1 MGLCH
6 SNGYNR
12 RSSSV
17 NSRTKTGSTNNS
29 LDRDSNSNM
38 TQLNE
43 KRRGKTPNI
52 NTTKIKNIE
61 NLSEKEFII
70 NKKNIN
76 EKFDVI
82 SQIDKMSNYSEK
94 IKYDLI
100 SENNNNNKKK
110 TKNIET
116 FFNKIIKPNHNNIS
130 NIINNNNNNNKKQKP
145 MINIRTKF
153 NNFSKKEIETPIKL
167 KNIDNN
173 NYSTIK
179 AQKSNSHKKE
189 KSKDKEKIIQNKA
202 KIKSDNSN
210 KKNNKNNKIP
220 NTHLSLDIL
229 LLKQNNQDNNA
240 INDLYLIKKN
250 QENNNINT
258 NNYSNEETYKKSR
271 KNIKDRLTISN
282 NILNLPERKWYDE
295 LIDLNEFLIKYRE
308 KFDMKI
314 LSIYIMKLL
323 KIYEDFNWLIYSI
336 SSYYTN
342 IKYKKLIYNKQN
354 IDLPEI
360 NSDKWKQGFIWRGV
374 HVQIFEGEKNKR
386 IINEI
391 KALNY
396 FFFDYVQIIDRYQF
410 IKDNQLSN
418 KIIFPLIGYS
428 YFNGQILLVSAL
440 IETDDDI
447 KNKNI
452 NKNILEQ
459 DKNIN
464 LINTMGDKFYVD
476 DLLISKL
483 FYNLNSNNFIHI
495 KKDKY
500 IIINLYKQIPNLFE
514 IDSTPFQKI
523 NFFSTIKN
531 KKIFYTLY
539 YDTINKTNIHKEK
552 SKYKTP
558 KDVLHNLY
566 NINISLIKSKD
577 IFINNIHF
585 RILYENELEYFPQE
599 KKAKPKYFI
608 NDNFVDNLFNYSYN
622 KKNINKI
629 SKIKEPYVII
639 YDLIEPLKLK
649 YSLINSN
656 KNYVLNGQ
664 NVTNEN
670 SINNNDI
677 EKKIFFIESNYISHF
692 TSWCKMLS
700 RNSFNI
706 KSYSDLKQNMKKY
719 GINNLLRFFALML
732 IKNEEINNII
742 KISFLIKAIKFVFNK
757 ETNNL
762 RIKYNEQGMKFF
774 LIKYINSI
782 IYPGEIINKEKEE
795 FNHIYKELI
804 FYSNIFFLKLKLI
817 DNYLNLNLLNLN
829 DIKDF
834 SYGNHFNIKKNNT
847 FFSELNS
854 PEDFLLH
861 IISIARKMPFLFL
874 SELEQKLNFI
884 INPYIK
890 FKSSISIES
899 MKNKLNMEH
908 LILNF
913 TQETFSYIKSDEL
926 CGFILAKIITRF
938 NTFEEFN
945 FFNKIG
951 NDKNNNNNEYNT
963 DNNNNF
969 NTNNSNNKTNKEEKT
984 KSPYTLYDRTNNNIC
999 NENITNNS
1007 DMSKE
1012 YIYYDNDILYDI
1024 YNKKENS
1031 INNINN
1037 LDMKK
1042 TSKEN
1047 GTTPQSNLIKDAKK
1061 IYSNINLNL
1070 NMNNIN
1076 KKSYQENIKVEW
1088 DNIKNDF
1095 LFRLPSIC
1103 YKMPFCNNEFE
1114 KKEKF
1119 NTLSLYKNLSYVYN
1133 IINPKII
1140 LEWSELLEKI
1150 LTQINFSSN
1159 GNIEKTLL
1167 YSLYFSFLYYFF
1179 FDNKEESHII
1189 IYKINK
1195 LYSHQEYILSLN
1207 DLFII
1212 NLFKAISHNV
1222 DFIKSEENFSKCLIL
1237 ILLEYG
1243 DPRGRYNDAHG
1254 VMMYPLWEICYRT
1267 VKCENITISENFRE
1281 MFHALDF
1288 FEWNKSLVKYS
1299 DINEINNCKNNFEIN
1314 YENNVSKNLEEIIKI
1329 YNIDKDIFKKNE
1341 NIKEKKLSKIIF
1353 DENIIRIKSIKHYN
1367 FPKMNDILEKI
1378 ENSFKSKEFII
1389 FLLKQIQSLFLGNK
1403 ILYEQNYINE
1413 IISPEI
1419 FNPEKY
1425 INFIKNKNN
1434 INTFMNVIN
1443 LNTNQD
1449 KNYFYSHTSTQ
1460 RNNSAINS
1468 HTNTNRSNKNNNY
1481 VYNEF
1486 SYKNNININII
1497 KNQNNNSKNNNFM
1510 DKINISIN
1518 SNNQRASSKR
1528 QNSSQYYNININ
1540 KFSNIFS
1547 HFLYN
1552 DLLQKLSFKKNLPS
1566 NIIFSFGN
1574 NRHSETSHD
1583 NLIKITI
1590 PRIIFK
1596 LKNEYVEKIFSGWE
1610 HNIIITKSG
1619 EIFSFGNNK
1628 NYQCGIPNIFSEK
1641 DNKINNPINISKLN
1655 SNFKAISASC
1665 GNDHTLILKNDNSVY
1680 AFGNNEE
1687 GELGLKD
1694 KSIKTY
1700 KFTKINFGNYTH
1712 KIKQISAGTVH
1723 NLALTFDG
1731 KIFTWGSSQGGQL
1744 GLSEEFLIKLPGFKE
1759 SYNIFE
1765 PILIPYFNEEIISI
1779 GCGEA
1784 HSVAVDKMGKVYSWG
1799 YGSSG
1804 QLGLG
1809 FCEDMF
1815 EPGISQHKTRI
1826 FVPNKITKLEKE
1838 NIIGVKCG
1846 KTFSMFL
1853 NEKREIFV
1861 CGVNDL
1867 NQLGINESNHNNNKI
1882 CTDIIWPMK
1891 LEYLYRQKVIKL
1903 SCGEGHCLAI
1913 INSQENSRV
1922 VWSWGNNKFGQLGH
1936 GLGNDPGKRV
1946 PKPINYLLGFC
1957 EEKKNEEN
1965 QIIFDDISCGGF
1977 HSLCLAK
1984 YKESIDWI
1992 ENDFNIIK
2000 NTIRNNK
2007 YDNDSEINN
2016 NNKIFFSLNND
2027 IDIQSEII

>member
-6 SNGYNR
+6 SNGFNR

-17 NSRTKTGSTNNS
+17 NTRTKTGSTNNS
-29 LDRDSNSNM
+29 LDRDSNSNI
-38 TQLNE
+38 TQINE
-43 KRRGKTPNI
+43 KRRGKTP
-52 NTTKIKNIE
+52 TTDLNKLKNKD

-70 NKKNIN
+70 NKKNIK

-100 SENNNNNKKK
+100 NGDENNLNNNKKK
-110 TKNIET
+110 TKNIEC
-116 FFNKIIKPNHNNIS
+116 FFNKVIKPNNNKNNIS
-130 NIINNNNNNNKKQKP
+130 NNHTNNKKQKP

-153 NNFSKKEIETPIKL
+153 NNFSKKDIETPIKL
-167 KNIDNN
+167 RNIDNN

-179 AQKSNSHKKE
+179 NTLSNSRQKE
-189 KSKDKEKIIQNKA
+189 KQKDKISNKVKSKSKII
-202 KIKSDNSN
+202 DN
-210 KKNNKNNKIP
+210 KKNKNKNSEHILDLISLNKNNKE
-220 NTHLSLDIL
+220 
-229 LLKQNNQDNNA
+229 NNNI
-240 INDLYLIKKN
+240 INDLYIT
-250 QENNNINT
+250 NNINKKIVKSEINFST
-258 NNYSNEETYKKSR
+258 EETYKKCR

-295 LIDLNEFLIKYRE
+295 LIDLNEFLVKYRE

-323 KIYEDFNWLIYSI
+323 KIYEDFNWLIDSI

-342 IKYKKLIYNKQN
+342 IKYKKLSYNKQQS

-360 NSDKWKQGFIWRGV
+360 NSDIWKQGFNWKGV
-374 HVQIFEGEKNKR
+374 HIQIYEGEKNKK

-396 FFFDYVQIIDRYQF
+396 FFFDYIQIIDRYQF

-418 KIIFPLIGYS
+418 NIIFPLIGYS

-440 IETDDDI
+440 IEIDDDI
-447 KNKNI
+447 NSTNMAE
-452 NKNILEQ
+452 NILE
-459 DKNIN
+459 KY
-464 LINTMGDKFYVD
+464 YVD

-483 FYNLNSNNFIHI
+483 FYNLNENNFIRI

-514 IDSTPFQKI
+514 INFDHIEKI
-523 NFFSTIKN
+523 NFFSFIKN
-531 KKIFYTLY
+531 KKIFYTLH
-539 YDTINKTNIHKEK
+539 YDMVNKINMHKEK

-558 KDVLHNLY
+558 KDVIQNLY
-566 NINISLIKSKD
+566 QINLSSIKSKD

-585 RILYENELEYFPQE
+585 RILYENEIEFFPQE
-599 KKAKPKYFI
+599 KMTKSKYSI
-608 NDNFVDNLFNYSYN
+608 NDSFIDNLFNYSYN
-622 KKNINKI
+622 NKNLGKI

-639 YDLIEPLKLK
+639 YDLTEPLKLK
-649 YSLINSN
+649 YSLIKSN
-656 KNYVLNGQ
+656 KNYVSNGQ
-664 NVTNEN
+664 NATNEN
-670 SINNNDI
+670 SKNNNDI
-677 EKKIFFIESNYISHF
+677 EKKIFFIESNYFSF
-692 TSWCKMLS
+692 FSSWCEMLS
-700 RNSFNI
+700 KNSFNI
-706 KSYSDLKQNMKKY
+706 KTYSDLKENMKKY
-719 GINNLLRFFALML
+719 GINSILRFFALML
-732 IKNEEINNII
+732 IKNNEIIDII

-762 RIKYNEQGMKFF
+762 KIKYNEQGMKFF
-774 LIKYINSI
+774 IMKYINSI
-782 IYPGEIINKEKEE
+782 LYPGEIISKEKEE

-804 FYSNIFFLKLKLI
+804 FYSNILFLKLKLI
-817 DNYLNLNLLNLN
+817 DNYLNLNILSIA

-834 SYGNHFNIKKNNT
+834 SKMNLNIKNNISK
-847 FFSELNS
+847 FPELKS

-884 INPYIK
+884 IHPYIK

-899 MKNKLNMEH
+899 MKKKLNMEH

-913 TQETFSYIKSDEL
+913 NQKTFPYVKSEEL
-926 CGFILAKIITRF
+926 CGLILAKIITRF
-938 NTFEEFN
+938 NTFEESN
-945 FFNKIG
+945 LFNKIS
-951 NDKNNNNNEYNT
+951 NNNSDEKKERNNINNEYNF
-963 DNNNNF
+963 DNSINYNII
-969 NTNNSNNKTNKEEKT
+969 KEEKP
-984 KSPYTLYDRTNNNIC
+984 KSPYALLDKGNIC

-1007 DMSKE
+1007 DMAKE

-1024 YNKKENS
+1024 YNSKEN
-1031 INNINN
+1031 NNDI
-1037 LDMKK
+1037 DIKK

-1047 GTTPQSNLIKDAKK
+1047 GNNPITNQNNKISQIK
-1061 IYSNINLNL
+1061 IYSNPNLNL
-1070 NMNNIN
+1070 NPLDA
-1076 KKSYQENIKVEW
+1076 KSSQQNQNVEW

-1095 LFRLPSIC
+1095 LLELPSIC
-1103 YKMPFCNNEFE
+1103 YKMPFCNNELE

-1140 LEWSELLEKI
+1140 LEWSESLEKI
-1150 LTQINFSSN
+1150 LTQINYSCD
-1159 GNIEKTLL
+1159 GNIERTLL
-1167 YSLYFSFLYYFF
+1167 YSLYYSFIYYFF
-1179 FDNKEESHII
+1179 FGQKKESNII
-1189 IYKINK
+1189 LLKMNK
-1195 LYSHQEYILSLN
+1195 LFSHQEYKLSLS
-1207 DLFII
+1207 DLITI
-1212 NLFKAISHNV
+1212 NLFKSMLYNI

-1237 ILLEYG
+1237 ILLAYG
-1243 DPRGRYNDAHG
+1243 DPRGRYNDSHG
-1254 VMMYPLWEICYRT
+1254 VMLYPLWEICYRM
-1267 VKCENITISENFRE
+1267 VKCENVTISENFRE
-1281 MFHALDF
+1281 MLHALDF
-1288 FEWNKSLVKYS
+1288 FTWNKNLM
-1299 DINEINNCKNNFEIN
+1299 KNNNNNEGIN
-1314 YENNVSKNLEEIIKI
+1314 YENNVNKNLEEILEV
-1329 YNIDKDIFKKNE
+1329 YNINKESFKKNE
-1341 NIKEKKLSKIIF
+1341 KNESKISKIIF
-1353 DENIIRIKSIKHYN
+1353 DENILRIKCIKYFN
-1367 FPKMNDILEKI
+1367 FPKMNETLEKI

-1389 FLLKQIQSLFLGNK
+1389 FLMKQIQSLFMGNK
-1403 ILYEQNYINE
+1403 IIYDQNYISE

-1443 LNTNQD
+1443 LNTN
-1449 KNYFYSHTSTQ
+1449 NNTQ

-1468 HTNTNRSNKNNNY
+1468 HINTNRSNNNNY

-1486 SYKNNININII
+1486 SYKNNINII
-1497 KNQNNNSKNNNFM
+1497 KNNQNKKNNFFE
-1510 DKINISIN
+1510 KINININ
-1518 SNNQRASSKR
+1518 SNNQRPSSRKR
-1528 QNSSQYYNININ
+1528 DSSQYYNININ
-1540 KFSNIFS
+1540 NKSNIYNKFTNFFS
-1547 HFLYN
+1547 HFLN
-1552 DLLQKLSFKKNLPS
+1552 VDLLQKLSYKKNMPWGVV
-1566 NIIFSFGN
+1566 FSFGN
-1574 NRHSETSHD
+1574 NRHGETSQD

-1596 LKNEYVEKIFSGWE
+1596 LKNEYVDKIFSGWE
-1610 HNIIITKSG
+1610 HNIIITKTG

-1628 NYQCGIPNIFSEK
+1628 NYQCGIPNIISEK
-1641 DNKINNPINISKLN
+1641 DFKINNPINISKLN
-1655 SNFKAISASC
+1655 QNFKAISASC

-1700 KFTKINFGNYTH
+1700 KFTKINFGNYTN

-1744 GLSEEFLIKLPGFKE
+1744 GLSEEFLLQLPGFKE
-1759 SYNIFE
+1759 SYNISE
-1765 PILIPYFNEEIISI
+1765 PILIPYFNEEIVGI

-1784 HSVAVDKMGKVYSWG
+1784 HSIAVDKIGGVYSWG

-1815 EPGISQHKTRI
+1815 EPGISQQKTRI
-1826 FVPNKITKLEKE
+1826 FVPNKIKKIEKE
-1838 NIIGVKCG
+1838 NIVDVKCG

-1853 NEKREIFV
+1853 NEKREIYV

-1867 NQLGINESNHNNNKI
+1867 NQLGINEPCHNKI
-1882 CTDIIWPMK
+1882 CTDIIWPTK

-1913 INSQENSRV
+1913 ISGQENSKV

-1936 GLGNDPGKRV
+1936 GTGNDPGKRL

-1957 EEKKNEEN
+1957 EEKDNENEN

-1992 ENDFNIIK
+1992 ENDFNIIE

-2007 YDNDSEINN
+2007 YECNDINGN
-2016 NNKIFFSLNND
+2016 NNKIIFSLNND
-2027 IDIQSEII
+2027 INIKSDIIGNINNL

>member
-6 SNGYNR
+6 SNGFNK

-17 NSRTKTGSTNNS
+17 NSRTKIGSSNNS
-29 LDRDSNSNM
+29 LDRDSNSNL

-43 KRRGKTPNI
+43 KKRGKTPNI
-52 NTTKIKNIE
+52 ELNKIKNKE

-82 SQIDKMSNYSEK
+82 SQIDKISNYSEK

-100 SENNNNNKKK
+100 NDRANNNKKK

-116 FFNKIIKPNHNNIS
+116 FFNKIIKNNHTNNS
-130 NIINNNNNNNKKQKP
+130 NVINNNTKKQKP

-153 NNFSKKEIETPIKL
+153 NNFSKKETETPVKL

-179 AQKSNSHKKE
+179 DTKSNSRKKE
-189 KSKDKEKIIQNKA
+189 KEKIISNKA
-202 KIKSDNSN
+202 KVKRGDSKKNKINKIQNLQQILDLLILKCKNNENNDINNLYIIKNTSKNDNS
-210 KKNNKNNKIP
+210 
-220 NTHLSLDIL
+220 SF
-229 LLKQNNQDNNA
+229 
-240 INDLYLIKKN
+240 
-250 QENNNINT
+250 
-258 NNYSNEETYKKSR
+258 SNEETYKKCH

-308 KFDMKI
+308 KFEMKI
-314 LSIYIMKLL
+314 FSFYIMKLL
-323 KIYEDFNWLIYSI
+323 KIYEDFNWLVYSI
-336 SSYYTN
+336 SNYYTN
-342 IKYKKLIYNKQN
+342 IKYRKLAYNKQG

-360 NSDKWKQGFIWRGV
+360 NSDIWKEGFIWKGV
-374 HVQIFEGEKNKR
+374 HIQIYEGEKNKK

-396 FFFDYVQIIDRYQF
+396 FFFDYIQIIDRYQF

-418 KIIFPLIGYS
+418 NIIFPLNGYS
-428 YFNGQILLVSAL
+428 YFNGQILFVSAL
-440 IETDDDI
+440 IETDEDI
-447 KNKNI
+447 KNKNSV
-452 NKNILEQ
+452 NHEKNS
-459 DKNIN
+459 N
-464 LINTMGDKFYVD
+464 LVNTMGKKYYVD

-483 FYNLNSNNFIHI
+483 FYNLNENNFIRI
-495 KKDKY
+495 KNDKY
-500 IIINLYKQIPNLFE
+500 ILANLYKKIPNLFE
-514 IDSTPFQKI
+514 IHFDQIQKLNFYSTLKA
-523 NFFSTIKN
+523 
-531 KKIFYTLY
+531 KKIFYTLH
-539 YDTINKTNIHKEK
+539 YDIINKINIHKEK

-558 KDVLHNLY
+558 KDVIHNLY
-566 NINISLIKSKD
+566 NINISSIKSKD

-599 KKAKPKYFI
+599 KNGKSKFSLS
-608 NDNFVDNLFNYSYN
+608 DNFIDNLFNYSYN
-622 KKNINKI
+622 FKKIGKI

-639 YDLIEPLKLK
+639 YDLIEPLKLQ
-649 YSLINSN
+649 YSLIKSN
-656 KNYVLNGQ
+656 KNYVSNGQ
-664 NVTNEN
+664 NATNEN
-670 SINNNDI
+670 SENNNDI
-677 EKKIFFIESNYISHF
+677 EKKIFFIESNYISFF
-692 TSWCKMLS
+692 TLWCQDLS
-700 RNSFNI
+700 KNSFNI

-719 GINNLLRFFALML
+719 GINSLLRFFALMF
-732 IKNEEINNII
+732 IKNNEINDII

-774 LIKYINSI
+774 IMKYINSI
-782 IYPGEIINKEKEE
+782 LYPGEIINKEKEE

-804 FYSNIFFLKLKLI
+804 FYSNILFLKLKLI
-817 DNYLNLNLLNLN
+817 DNYLNLNLLNIN

-834 SYGNHFNIKKNNT
+834 PQNNFNIKNNNS
-847 FFSELNS
+847 FFTEFDS

-861 IISIARKMPFLFL
+861 IISLARKMPFLFL

-908 LILNF
+908 IILNF
-913 TQETFSYIKSDEL
+913 NQKTFSYIKSDEL
-926 CGFILAKIITRF
+926 CGLILAKIITRF
-938 NTFEEFN
+938 NTFEEFTI
-945 FFNKIG
+945 FNKIV
-951 NDKNNNNNEYNT
+951 NNNYEDKKEKNNNEYN
-963 DNNNNF
+963 NGNNNF
-969 NTNNSNNKTNKEEKT
+969 FSNSTTNKEEIQI
-984 KSPYTLYDRTNNNIC
+984 SPYVLDDKSNMNNIC
-999 NENITNNS
+999 NENISNNL
-1007 DMSKE
+1007 DISKE
-1012 YIYYDNDILYDI
+1012 YIIYDNDILYDMY
-1024 YNKKENS
+1024 YNKENNT
-1031 INNINN
+1031 NNVDI
-1037 LDMKK
+1037 KK

-1047 GTTPQSNLIKDAKK
+1047 GNNQSSNLISTKK
-1061 IYSNINLNL
+1061 ICSNGNLNINNL
-1070 NMNNIN
+1070 NKISHQQN
-1076 KKSYQENIKVEW
+1076 QKVEW
-1088 DNIKNDF
+1088 DNIKNYF
-1095 LFRLPSIC
+1095 LIELPSIC
-1103 YKMPFCNNEFE
+1103 YKMYFCNNEFE

-1119 NTLSLYKNLSYVYN
+1119 NILSLYKNLSYAYN
-1133 IINPKII
+1133 IINPQII
-1140 LEWSELLEKI
+1140 LEWSESLEKI
-1150 LTQINFSSN
+1150 LTPLNFSSS

-1167 YSLYFSFLYYFF
+1167 YSLFYSFIYYFF
-1179 FDNKEESHII
+1179 FGEKKESHII
-1189 IYKINK
+1189 LVKMNK
-1195 LYSHQEYILSLN
+1195 LYSHQEYKLSLN
-1207 DLFII
+1207 DLIII
-1212 NLFKAISHNV
+1212 NLFKSMWYNI
-1222 DFIKSEENFSKCLIL
+1222 DFIKSEENFTKCLIL
-1237 ILLEYG
+1237 ILLSYG

-1254 VMMYPLWEICYRT
+1254 IMLYPLWEICYRT

-1281 MFHALDF
+1281 MLHALDF
-1288 FEWNKSLVKYS
+1288 FEWNKSLIKS
-1299 DINEINNCKNNFEIN
+1299 NNINKNFLKN
-1314 YENNVSKNLEEIIKI
+1314 YENNVTKNLEQILKI

-1341 NIKEKKLSKIIF
+1341 NSEQKLSKLIF
-1353 DENIIRIKSIKHYN
+1353 HDNILRIKIIKHFN
-1367 FPKMNDILEKI
+1367 FPKMNDNIEKI
-1378 ENSFKSKEFII
+1378 ENTFKSKEFII
-1389 FLLKQIQSLFLGNK
+1389 FLIKQIQSLFLGNK
-1403 ILYEQNYINE
+1403 ITYEQNYINE

-1434 INTFMNVIN
+1434 INTFLNVIN

-1449 KNYFYSHTSTQ
+1449 KNYYHTHNNTQ

-1468 HTNTNRSNKNNNY
+1468 HMNTLRSNKNNNY

-1486 SYKNNININII
+1486 SYKNNLNINII
-1497 KNQNNNSKNNNFM
+1497 KNQNNRNNNFI

-1518 SNNQRASSKR
+1518 SNNQRASSKKCD
-1528 QNSSQYYNININ
+1528 SSQYYNININ
-1540 KFSNIFS
+1540 KYSNIFS

-1552 DLLQKLSFKKNLPS
+1552 DLLQKLSYKKNLPS
-1566 NIIFSFGN
+1566 GIVFSFGN

-1583 NLIKITI
+1583 NLIRITI

-1610 HNIIITKSG
+1610 HNIIITKTG

-1641 DNKINNPINISKLN
+1641 DNKINNPINISKFN
-1655 SNFKAISASC
+1655 QNFKAISASC

-1700 KFTKINFGNYTH
+1700 KFTKIYFGNYTH

-1723 NLALTFDG
+1723 NLALTLDG
-1731 KIFTWGSSQGGQL
+1731 KVFTWGSSQGGQL

-1765 PILIPYFNEEIISI
+1765 PMLLQCFNEEITGV

-1784 HSVAVDKMGKVYSWG
+1784 HSIAVDKMGRVYSWG

-1815 EPGISQHKTRI
+1815 EPGISQQKTRI
-1826 FVPNKITKLEKE
+1826 FIPNKIIKLEKE
-1838 NIIGVKCG
+1838 NIIDVKCG
-1846 KTFSMFL
+1846 KTFTMFL

-1867 NQLGINESNHNNNKI
+1867 NQLGINEPYHNKI
-1882 CTDIIWPMK
+1882 CTDIVWPTK
-1891 LEYLYRQKVIKL
+1891 LEYLTRQKVIKL

-1913 INSQENSRV
+1913 INSQENSKV

-1936 GLGNDPGKRV
+1936 GSGNDIGKRL
-1946 PKPINYLLGFC
+1946 PKPINYLLGFYG
-1957 EEKKNEEN
+1957 EKNNENEN

-1992 ENDFNIIK
+1992 DNDFNIIA

-2007 YDNDSEINN
+2007 YDNEINGN
-2016 NNKIFFSLNND
+2016 NNKNYFNLNND
-2027 IDIQSEII
+2027 LI